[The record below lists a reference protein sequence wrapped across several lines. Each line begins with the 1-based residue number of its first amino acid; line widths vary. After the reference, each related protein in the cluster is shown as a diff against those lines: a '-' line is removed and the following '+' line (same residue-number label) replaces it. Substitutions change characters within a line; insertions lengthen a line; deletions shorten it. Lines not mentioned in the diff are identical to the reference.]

1 MHSKLL
7 FLGKNHYLKKIN
19 KFYRW
24 ALYYFFIFF
33 GLVMCMNHKHE
44 ALWVIEK
51 MYIIYFM
58 HIDFIQSSSF
68 NNWIKLSLEFQNVV
82 MHI

>member
-1 MHSKLL
+1 
-7 FLGKNHYLKKIN
+7 
-19 KFYRW
+19 
-24 ALYYFFIFF
+24 
-33 GLVMCMNHKHE
+33 MCMNHKHE